1 MRVGEYGQYTAQG
14 GVIIRFSGTEE
25 AKNEIGFVFRLR
37 VAAPFS
43 HCRENR
49 ERKREEKYR
58 KISTNLFF
66 IDDGDSRTAV
76 FFLPSF
82 GGGSGMIM
90 ESIEE
95 NHYRVHRREKEPA
108 GVIIKFP

>member
-1 MRVGEYGQYTAQG
+1 MRVGEYDQYTAQG

-43 HCRENR
+43 RCRENR
-49 ERKREEKYR
+49 ERGGEEYR

-66 IDDGDSRTAV
+66 TDDGDSRTAI